1 VKVDLDKIK
10 WIKTSKNGLKSS
22 KVNLKQLTMHL
33 KQVKVDFKQVKGIQ
47 SKNGFKVKMDSK

>member
-1 VKVDLDKIK
+1 VDLEELK

-33 KQVKVDFKQVKGIQ
+33 KQVKVGFKQVKWIQ